1 MQPIYQSQTGT
12 GSTTPLNLNWGE
24 TPNNVGIG
32 VYVSGTV
39 NYTVQY
45 TYDDPS
51 GTYPNAAPATF
62 TTPIYF
68 NHASLNNL
76 SAQADGTISTP
87 VAAVRL
93 TVNSGTGTAMMV
105 VVQAGVR

>member
-12 GSTTPLNLNWGE
+12 GSTNPMILNWGE
-24 TPNNVGIG
+24 TPNNLGIG

-51 GTYPNAAPATF
+51 GTYPNALPATF

-68 NHASLNNL
+68 NHATLNALAIN
-76 SAQADGTISTP
+76 ADGTISTP

-105 VVQAGVR
+105 VLQEGLR